1 MAAFSRF
8 GVFAACLV
16 MLAGCAVT
24 HPLPAPTASSSTV
37 PSSAAAAPA
46 TGSAEDALWAE
57 GDSPRVLDAELL
69 GTLLVGVESRS
80 SSSPRIFA
88 SWPQFGYPTV
98 GQPIAGY
105 FSNTINSFEEA
116 FRKDR
121 GSAAELNMGWQ
132 LLASSPSVVGI
143 VSDSYLLGRGPAANR
158 WRSFWLDPASGTVLG
173 VDALIDRAATL
184 AALRSVASARSGIE
198 LDKAGADPVLAAP
211 LLAFTPAGEL
221 LLGFDQCQVAD
232 CARGRITLTIPR
244 TTTDRLLTEDGRS
257 ARAATV
263 APTDHTAPT
272 APTLA
277 TPPPTPDTAQPSTTP
292 SPTSTGTKLDC
303 RKVKCVALTFDD
315 GPAPT
320 TQKLLRYL
328 ADKRVQA
335 TFFMLGQQVE
345 TYPKLAKAVAS
356 ASNEI
361 GVHTWDHRDLTKL
374 NPQQIDR
381 EITSTIRILKEAG
394 ITPRYLRP
402 PYGAMN
408 AKVHAAAKRA
418 GLPMVLWN
426 VDTLDWQTRSTEK
439 TVAAALKGTRRGS
452 IILVHDIHKW
462 SIEAI
467 PSIIDGL
474 RAKGYTFVT
483 VSTLLGKTKPGHKYD
498 HG

>member
-1 MAAFSRF
+1 M
-8 GVFAACLV
+8 
-16 MLAGCAVT
+16 
-24 HPLPAPTASSSTV
+24 
-37 PSSAAAAPA
+37 
-46 TGSAEDALWAE
+46 
-57 GDSPRVLDAELL
+57 
-69 GTLLVGVESRS
+69 
-80 SSSPRIFA
+80 
-88 SWPQFGYPTV
+88 
-98 GQPIAGY
+98 GQPIADY
-105 FSNTINSFEEA
+105 FSNTIDRFEEA
-116 FRKDR
+116 FRKEP

-143 VSDSYLLGRGPAANR
+143 ASDSYLLGQGPAANR
-158 WRSFWLDPASGTVLG
+158 WRSFWFDPASGALLG

-198 LDKAGADPVLAAP
+198 LDKAGADPVQAAP
-211 LLAFTPAGEL
+211 LIAFTPAGEL

-232 CARGRITLTIPR
+232 CARGRVTLTIPR
-244 TTTDRLLTEDGRS
+244 ATTDRLLTEDGRS

-263 APTDHTAPT
+263 APTDPT
-272 APTLA
+272 ALTLA
-277 TPPPTPDTAQPSTTP
+277 PPPTPGTAQPSTTP
-292 SPTSTGTKLDC
+292 PPPTGTKVDC

-328 ADKRVQA
+328 ADKRVKA

-345 TYPKLAKAVAS
+345 TYPKLAKAVAG
-356 ASNEI
+356 AGNEI

-374 NPQQIDR
+374 SPQQIDR
-381 EITSTIRILKEAG
+381 EITSTIRILKEVG

-426 VDTLDWQTRSTEK
+426 VDTLDWQTRSTAK

-462 SIEAI
+462 TVEAI
-467 PSIIDGL
+467 PGIIDGL

-483 VSTLLGKTKPGHKYD
+483 VSTLLGKTKPGRKYV